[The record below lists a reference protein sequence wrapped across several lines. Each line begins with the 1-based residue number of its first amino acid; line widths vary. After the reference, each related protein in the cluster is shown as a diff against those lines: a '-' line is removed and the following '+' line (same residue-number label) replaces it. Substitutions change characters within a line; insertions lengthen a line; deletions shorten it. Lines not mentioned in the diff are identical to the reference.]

1 MSKEVIENYK
11 RLKQSCKNKNNGL
24 GVIDMSSVENIPDF
38 KMTQGEKKK

>member
-24 GVIDMSSVENIPDF
+24 GVIDMLSVENIPDF